1 MRKKNK
7 TRILMESITLSLLLI
22 LVFIPELLKDM
33 EAQEVKGDNSEL
45 KDTLRLKDTLL
56 ETQEVERESLG
67 LIDTLKSKDT
77 LSDTITK
84 DTIKT
89 ERKVTNLSFGEG
101 EKLEFK
107 VRWGPIKAGN
117 ATMEITETIEFQ
129 GKKCFRVVSTAESSK
144 FFSAFFKVRDR
155 VESFI
160 DKEELYSLHF
170 EKHIREGKYKADKFV
185 NFDQQNHLA
194 VTGNDTIP
202 VPPFVQ
208 DVLSALYYVRTQQL
222 EVGKSLFVDNHTDK
236 KNYPLEVKVLRKER
250 VEVDAGTFDC
260 LVVQPILQAA
270 GVFEQKGTLTVWLT
284 DDQKKMPVQMKS
296 KVAVG
301 SIITELKDYRL
312 GRIGE

>member
-7 TRILMESITLSLLLI
+7 TLIFIETVILSSLLI
-22 LVFIPELLKDM
+22 LVFIPEAFKDM
-33 EAQEVKGDNSEL
+33 EAQEAKGENSEL
-45 KDTLRLKDTLL
+45 NDTLGLKDTLL
-56 ETQEVERESLG
+56 EAPEIERESLG
-67 LIDTLKSKDT
+67 LIDTLKSRDT
-77 LSDTITK
+77 LSVPVVK

-89 ERKVTNLSFGEG
+89 ERKATNLSFGEG

-129 GKKCFRVVSTAESSK
+129 GRKCFRVVSTAESSK

-160 DKEELYSLHF
+160 DKEGLYSLHF
-170 EKHIREGKYKADKFV
+170 EKHLREGKFKSDKFV
-185 NFDQQNHLA
+185 DFDQQNHLA
-194 VTGNDTIP
+194 VAGKDTIP

-222 EVGKSLFVDNHTDK
+222 EVGKSLFVDNHTDN
-236 KNYPLEVKVLRKER
+236 KNYPLEVKVLKRER

-296 KVAVG
+296 KVAIG

-312 GRIGE
+312 GKIGE

>member
-7 TRILMESITLSLLLI
+7 TSILVESVILSSFLI
-22 LVFIPELLKDM
+22 LIFIPESFKDM
-33 EAQEVKGDNSEL
+33 EAQEVKGENSEL
-45 KDTLRLKDTLL
+45 RDTLRLRDTLI
-56 ETQEVERESLG
+56 ETQEVERESSG
-67 LIDTLKSKDT
+67 LIDTLTFKDT
-77 LSDTITK
+77 LSVPIMK
-84 DTIKT
+84 DTLKT
-89 ERKVTNLSFGEG
+89 ERKVTNLSFGVG

-117 ATMEITETIEFQ
+117 ATMEITEIIEFQ
-129 GKKCFRVVSTAESSK
+129 GKKCFRVVSTAGSSK

-160 DKEELYSLHF
+160 DKEGLYSLHF
-170 EKHIREGKYKADKFV
+170 EKHIREGKFKADKFV
-185 NFDQQNHLA
+185 DFDQQNHLA
-194 VTGNDTIP
+194 IAGNDTIP

-236 KNYPLEVKVLRKER
+236 KNYPLEVKVLKKER

-296 KVAVG
+296 KVAIG
-301 SIITELKDYRL
+301 SITTELKDYRL